1 MRTMLVIDRYVLHI
15 IIFSQ
20 FFRYVEYAIFNK
32 ATVCTF
38 KQDKINRIM

>member
-1 MRTMLVIDRYVLHI
+1 MRIMLVIDIYVPHI
-15 IIFSQ
+15 IIFFN